1 MSANTQ
7 PLYEKFRSYLETHNL
22 RKTPERF
29 ALMENAMSLP
39 GHFGVEEL
47 YDVMDSAGFHVSKA
61 TIYST
66 LELLVDCGL
75 LNRHLFGSRKTCY
88 EVAKMNHFHL
98 VCSVCNK
105 VREIEDNDLAALT
118 GDINLDGFRPAYYS
132 TMIYGTCR
140 ECYENKANKNK

>member
-1 MSANTQ
+1 MGVNIQ
-7 PLYEKFRSYLETHNL
+7 PLNEKFKTYLETNNL

-29 ALMENAMSLP
+29 ALLEKAMSLP

-47 YDVMDSAGFHVSKA
+47 YEVMDNEGFHVSKA

-98 VCSVCNK
+98 VCSVCGK
-105 VREIEDNDLAALT
+105 VREIEDNDLAGLT
-118 GDINLDGFRPAYYS
+118 SAIDLDGFRPAYYS

-140 ECYENKANKNK
+140 ECQKDKETRNK